1 MFNCFSCGPLSRQQ
15 ISIQNISFFFLQ
27 TAFDGFSGKIKG
39 CVEIVNSA
47 VKVREKLPLPL
58 RSKNEFFLYVFLP
71 IVVVF
76 LAVQFVLI
84 YLSQNSAPEA
94 EKSTTT
100 GRVLRYL
107 VADTAS
113 DAFKDRIKLILISVQ
128 VYAQSVVQMVIYYVS
143 TLPQFII
150 LPMNKFV
157 TQVEKDAND
166 VLDKHAGP
174 IFQSIFMDGFGSV
187 KEKMLEFIKKME
199 KIEGPLEKV
208 QKSMNVGNF
217 ASSLSSKLGGSGS
230 KGDSGSN
237 AAADAAEDASKAVNK
252 SLGNASKSLGKSFK
266 KFGF

>member
-1 MFNCFSCGPLSRQQ
+1 M
-15 ISIQNISFFFLQ
+15 LQ
-27 TAFDGFSGKIKG
+27 KIDPTIDIPDPKDIEEAFDGFTDKIKG

-47 VKVREKLPLPL
+47 VNVREKLPLPL

-76 LAVQFVLI
+76 VAVQFVLI
-84 YLSQNSAPEA
+84 YLSQNSAPETEESTA
-94 EKSTTT
+94 TTT
-100 GRVLRYL
+100 GRLLRYL

-113 DAFKDRIKLILISVQ
+113 DAFKDRMKLILISVQ

-174 IFQSIFMDGFGSV
+174 IFQSIFTDGFGSV
-187 KEKMLEFIKKME
+187 KGKMLEFIKKME
-199 KIEGPLEKV
+199 KIEGPLEKAE
-208 QKSMNVGNF
+208 KSMSVGNL
-217 ASSLSSKLGGSGS
+217 ASSVSSKLGGSGS
-230 KGDSGSN
+230 
-237 AAADAAEDASKAVNK
+237 DAAENASKAASE
-252 SLGNASKSLGKSFK
+252 SLKSLGKSFK

>member
-1 MFNCFSCGPLSRQQ
+1 MC
-15 ISIQNISFFFLQ
+15 LQ
-27 TAFDGFSGKIKG
+27 TAFDGFTDKIKG
-39 CVEIVNSA
+39 CLETVNSA
-47 VKVREKLPLPL
+47 VNVRDKLPLPL

-76 LAVQFVLI
+76 LAIQFLLI
-84 YLSQNSAPEA
+84 YLSQSGTPEA
-94 EKSTTT
+94 DESTTT
-100 GRVLRYL
+100 TNARLLRYL
-107 VADTAS
+107 VADTSS

-157 TQVEKDAND
+157 TKVETDANE

-187 KEKMLEFIKKME
+187 KKKMLEFIAKME
-199 KIEGPLEKV
+199 KIEGPLEKA

-217 ASSLSSKLGGSGS
+217 ASSLTSKLGGSGS
-230 KGDSGSN
+230 KGGSN
-237 AAADAAEDASKAVNK
+237 AAAAAAADKAEDATKAMSQ
-252 SLGNASKSLGKSFK
+252 SLGNASKSMTKSFK
-266 KFGF
+266 KFGL